1 MNENQKF
8 EFVTA
13 LLWELAN
20 SNYIEGLSPADKTIS
35 LSNSKN
41 INIEIRQ
48 VNNQAEVTAKN
59 ELNKAIIT
67 IPVNSLTSLLE
78 RLGLLDNKL
87 KSKLNFVFTQS
98 TYMKK
103 PEAIKLT
110 IEFMINSTF
119 PELKNNVTINIGGD
133 RDEVIL
139 MLKNGLDDPN
149 FRNAFP
155 ALILR
160 KSFFENC
167 KMFGV
172 KKLVFID
179 EKNKTFDDIVID
191 NFDMSKLN

>member
-8 EFVTA
+8 EFVTDM
-13 LLWELAN
+13 LSNLAN
-20 SNYIEGLSPADKTIS
+20 SNYIEGLSPADRKIS
-35 LSNSKN
+35 LTNSEN
-41 INIEIRQ
+41 IGVEIRQ
-48 VNNQAEVTAKN
+48 VNNQAEITAKN
-59 ELNKAIIT
+59 HQTEVTIA
-67 IPVNSLTSLLE
+67 IPVNNLTSLLE

-87 KSKLNFVFTQS
+87 ESKLNFVFKQS

-110 IEFMINSTF
+110 IEFMIDSTF
-119 PELKNNVTINIGGD
+119 PELKNKVSVKIGGD

-139 MLKNGLDDPN
+139 MLKNGLDDHD
-149 FRNAFP
+149 FKNAFP

-179 EKNKTFDDIVID
+179 ELNKTFDDIVID
-191 NFDMSKLN
+191 NFDMSRLR